1 MDYGG
6 IFGWGE
12 SRILTFAESKA
23 RRDAPPRAIPPR
35 GHPPTV
41 TFQNELAFTRWR
53 TCVGLSPRRESC
65 GTKCRFDFPPP
76 PSEVFT

>member
-6 IFGWGE
+6 IFALGGKVG
-12 SRILTFAESKA
+12 SCTFAESKA
-23 RRDAPPRAIPPR
+23 RRDAPPRAIPPL

-41 TFQNELAFTRWR
+41 PFQNELAFTPWR

-65 GTKCRFDFPPP
+65 GTKCRF
-76 PSEVFT
+76 

>member
-6 IFGWGE
+6 IFALGKVG
-12 SRILTFAESKA
+12 SCTFAESKA
-23 RRDAPPRAIPPR
+23 QRDASPRAIPPR

-65 GTKCRFDFPPP
+65 GTKCRFWVSPA
-76 PSEVFT
+76 SQ